1 MAEISR
7 SDAGRIVA
15 RLSGQEKAALRSLA
29 AQIVEF
35 VAPAPHASADPL
47 AAMVGIEPEV
57 QPPRDAALMRLLP
70 DAYPDDVQAAHD
82 FRRYTE
88 RSLREMKMAHAR
100 AVAASLEQSGE
111 KVVLSDADVD
121 SWLGFLNDARLT
133 IGTRL
138 EITGDDDDLDDLDE
152 DDPRF
157 DWAQIYGWLTYLQ
170 DALLQALTTR

>member
-1 MAEISR
+1 MAEITR
-7 SDAGRIVA
+7 SETGRVVLRMAGE
-15 RLSGQEKAALRSLA
+15 EKAAMRSLA

-35 VAPAPHASADPL
+35 VAPPAHASTDPL
-47 AAMVGIEPEV
+47 AALVGIDPEV
-57 QPPRDAALMRLLP
+57 ERPRDPALMRLLP
-70 DAYPDDVQAAHD
+70 DAYREDAQAADD

-88 RSLREMKMAHAR
+88 RALRETKMAHAR

-111 KVVLSDADVD
+111 KVVLSDADVE

-138 EITGDDDDLDDLDE
+138 GITDETDDLDELDE

-170 DALLQALTTR
+170 DALLQALTP